1 MNEFRNKLN
10 RDTKVARPLLEACAS
25 VHCGRGRGVV
35 RSADARAGGQ
45 LTMAPLVKGGQG
57 RSPQDNWDAAQIIT
71 LLMILAVLAQV
82 AARVFS
88 P

>member
-1 MNEFRNKLN
+1 
-10 RDTKVARPLLEACAS
+10 
-25 VHCGRGRGVV
+25 
-35 RSADARAGGQ
+35 
-45 LTMAPLVKGGQG
+45 MAPLVKGGQG